1 MVRDA
6 HSWADLT
13 DDQLQLLRKA
23 TLAEISRRQ
32 SAAGDEGPV
41 VVGASRV
48 VGEIDHVCCAWGD
61 VMRTHWPAGQPG
73 GTVARALIADGQERL
88 RRLLHLLCV
97 DERGQR
103 EGGEL

>member
-1 MVRDA
+1 MPEIGSRFPPVSTTCERAALGMVRDA

-48 VGEIDHVCCAWGD
+48 VGEIDHVCCTEPPP
-61 VMRTHWPAGQPG
+61 VIVP
-73 GTVARALIADGQERL
+73 VAVPS
-88 RRLLHLLCV
+88 LLMAHV
-97 DERGQR
+97 YISPSIEAH
-103 EGGEL
+103 E